1 MQLQRDCWRA
11 CSSKLLVYAQH
22 APLCRYAFLG
32 YILPTVQGFC
42 TGRVHENSSAQFRA
56 CTSCA
61 SKIICLRLQA
71 GSGPSLAA
79 ELHKLA
85 EQIVSAATAFIEGAF
100 LGQRS
105 HDDVNRLAG
114 MVFERCNAA
123 KKAPLDN
130 KTAIGRGLVQVRPSR
145 LNSHRGSL
153 HVRTLPQPVGPS
165 LTCFKTMMQ

>member
-1 MQLQRDCWRA
+1 M
-11 CSSKLLVYAQH
+11 YAQP
-22 APLCRYAFLG
+22 APLCRYAFPG
-32 YILPTVQGFC
+32 YILPSAQGE
-42 TGRVHENSSAQFRA
+42 VHENSFAQLRE

-61 SKIICLRLQA
+61 SKIIRFRLQA
-71 GSGPSLAA
+71 GGGPSLAV

-100 LGQRS
+100 LAQRS

-130 KTAIGRGLVQVRPSR
+130 KRAIGRGLVKVQPSCHS
-145 LNSHRGSL
+145 SHRGSL
-153 HVRTLPQPVGPS
+153 HT
-165 LTCFKTMMQ
+165 